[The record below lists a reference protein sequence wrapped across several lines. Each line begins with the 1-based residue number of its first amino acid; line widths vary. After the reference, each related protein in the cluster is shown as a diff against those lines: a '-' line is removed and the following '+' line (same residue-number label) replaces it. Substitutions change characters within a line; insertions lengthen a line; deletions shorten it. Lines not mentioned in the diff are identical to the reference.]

1 MCKACVDEGLMTVD
15 ELDAAVLAGDMS
27 VVPAARRS
35 AIGTTL
41 DQIMTEQSD
50 LTLGLLFL
58 LFGIAEGE
66 TENEGDGT

>member
-1 MCKACVDEGLMTVD
+1 MCKACVDEGLMTVA

-27 VVPAARRS
+27 VVPIADRLAA
-35 AIGTTL
+35 GTPL
-41 DQIMTEQSD
+41 DQIMAEQSD

-66 TENEGDGT
+66 TED